1 MGDTAIG
8 EQQATTFLRNSVNQ
22 LNRAIATNPRFAEG
36 ERQQIQA
43 ELDLS
48 PSLLDNPAAMRNRLI
63 GLDDLMARLEREAAA
78 KGEMTNLKAEDRAL
92 AREKAADIRKIRDL
106 VGLPPRVTNIEEF
119 RVLPAGTPFLFYDPR
134 EKAFVPRTKR

>member
-1 MGDTAIG
+1 VG

-63 GLDDLMARLEREAAA
+63 GLDDLMGRLEREALA
-78 KGEMTNLKAEDRAL
+78 KGEMTNLKAEDRGI

-106 VGLPPRVTNIEEF
+106 VGLPPRVTNVNEF
-119 RVLPAGTPFLFYDPR
+119 RALPSGTPFLFFDPK